1 MEDLSSFIMMHAHVN
16 YLLYYKSILQYTI
29 VHYSIPQ
36 EVPCISVFSLN
47 VPQVV
52 GWGVENGVEFWHM
65 RNSWGSYWGEMGF
78 ARVMMHKVCSIP
90 PNISFPDQVSDAL

>member
-1 MEDLSSFIMMHAHVN
+1 MHVN
-16 YLLYYKSILQYTI
+16 YQLCYKSLLQYTI

-36 EVPCISVFSLN
+36 EVPVYFSILSD
-47 VPQVV
+47 VSQVV

-78 ARVMMHKVCSIP
+78 ARIIMHKFSSIP
-90 PNISFPDQVSDAL
+90 PNTTDHSSAHQCFADKP